1 VNSRAARVIPPACLG
16 VLLAVTGC
24 SWVQPRMGAPVSH
37 GVAVSARVPPPVT
50 SVPGPAS
57 RSAGLP
63 RAVTH
68 LRPAEWAQLP
78 GWEEDDLVKA
88 WPAWLQSCKVIGKE
102 PAWHQVCEQSLL
114 TDGKERDAI
123 RSFFQRYFQPHEV
136 INPDNTPWGMV
147 TGYYAPVLR
156 GDRTRTERARYP
168 LYGLPADLIT
178 VELSAIYPELKF
190 KRLRGRLVGNRLL
203 PYFTREEI
211 VGGSG
216 GFSAQAIAWA
226 EDPVELFY
234 LQIEGSGRVALP
246 DGKQIRVGYAG
257 QNGHPFRSVAKILI
271 ESGELQA
278 SEASLEGIKRWGH
291 QNPDRLA
298 ELLKRN
304 PSYIFF
310 RELPE
315 ELPGPLGALGVPL
328 TEERSAAVDPG
339 FIPLG
344 APVFLATTR
353 PLSHEPLNRLLLA
366 QDVGGAI
373 KGAVR
378 VDFFW
383 GHGDEAGAQASKMKQ
398 RGRKWLL
405 LPRDYFPQNSA
416 HKE

>member
-1 VNSRAARVIPPACLG
+1 MPLVGLG
-16 VLLAVTGC
+16 ALLALTGC
-24 SWVQPRMGAPVSH
+24 SAMATHHGLAGA
-37 GVAVSARVPPPVT
+37 GRVPQ
-50 SVPGPAS
+50 SVPPAS
-57 RSAGLP
+57 GKAAPAGERP
-63 RAVTH
+63 GAAPH
-68 LRPAEWAQLP
+68 LRPAPWAQLP

-88 WPAWLQSCKVIGKE
+88 WPAWLHSCTVIGKE
-102 PAWHQVCEQSLL
+102 PAWRQVCEQSLL
-114 TDGKERDAI
+114 VDGQDRDAI
-123 RSFFQRYFQPHEV
+123 RFFFQRYFQPHEV
-136 INPDNTPWGMV
+136 LNPDNTPWGMV

-156 GDRTRTERARYP
+156 GDRVRTERARYP
-168 LYGLPADLIT
+168 LYGPPADLIT

-246 DGKQIRVGYAG
+246 DGKQLRVGYAG
-257 QNGHPFRSVAKILI
+257 QNGHPFRSVARILI
-271 ESGELQA
+271 ERGELQA
-278 SEASLEGIKRWGH
+278 SEASLEGIKRWGR

-298 ELLKRN
+298 ELLNRN
-304 PSYIFF
+304 PSYVFF

-315 ELPGPLGALGVPL
+315 ELPGPIGALGVPL

-353 PLSHEPLNRLLLA
+353 PLTDEPLNRLLLA
-366 QDVGGAI
+366 QDAGGAI

-405 LPRDYFPQNSA
+405 LPKGFTR
-416 HKE
+416 

>member
-1 VNSRAARVIPPACLG
+1 
-16 VLLAVTGC
+16 
-24 SWVQPRMGAPVSH
+24 
-37 GVAVSARVPPPVT
+37 
-50 SVPGPAS
+50 
-57 RSAGLP
+57 
-63 RAVTH
+63 
-68 LRPAEWAQLP
+68 
-78 GWEEDDLVKA
+78 
-88 WPAWLQSCKVIGKE
+88 
-102 PAWHQVCEQSLL
+102 
-114 TDGKERDAI
+114 
-123 RSFFQRYFQPHEV
+123 
-136 INPDNTPWGMV
+136 
-147 TGYYAPVLR
+147 
-156 GDRTRTERARYP
+156 
-168 LYGLPADLIT
+168 
-178 VELSAIYPELKF
+178 
-190 KRLRGRLVGNRLL
+190 LRGRLVGNRLL

-211 VGGSG
+211 VSGSG